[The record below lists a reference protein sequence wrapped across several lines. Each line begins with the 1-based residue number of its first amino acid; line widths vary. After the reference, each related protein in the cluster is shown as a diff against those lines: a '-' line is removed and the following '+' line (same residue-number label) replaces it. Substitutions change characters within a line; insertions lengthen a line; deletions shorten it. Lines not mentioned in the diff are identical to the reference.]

1 MSLTSSSIRKFAI
14 SVDPDEVVDFVQSI
28 SFFEEAFHGLGF
40 EKIGT
45 YKFRYKDE
53 ESTLTATLESGPDGY
68 EVWMTVQAPNEHE
81 YRIIEVAEALEGYIL
96 ASNATGTHTRRR
108 TTSSW

>member
-28 SFFEEAFHGLGF
+28 AFFEEAFSALGF

-81 YRIIEVAEALEGYIL
+81 YRIVEMAEALDGYIIGF
-96 ASNATGTHTRRR
+96 SGTNRHTRHT
-108 TTSSW
+108 TTSW